1 MREPTSRLMHPR
13 HWAAWIGVG
22 LLRGVGA
29 LPLPAIAWSGHR
41 LGDLLY
47 YLHGSRRRVAE
58 TNVARCFPELD
69 RRARAALVRDHF
81 RGFGQALLDLGVA
94 WWGSPAR
101 LRRLVRLT
109 GREHVDR
116 VLGAGRNLILL
127 APHFLALEIAGI
139 RLSLEWPLVA
149 VFRDPDNAVFRLV
162 VARARCRFGV
172 KLVERNQ
179 NLTAMVRQLRKGVP
193 LYYLPDQSTGRKRSV
208 FVPFFGV
215 QAATFSALGRLAA
228 LGGAVVIPCYSR
240 QLPGG
245 AGYEVVFAPPL
256 PDFPS
261 GDPVEDT
268 RRMNVAIEETVRAA
282 PAQYFWIH
290 KRFKTRPKGEAP
302 FYSD

>member
-1 MREPTSRLMHPR
+1 MPETDDRLHHPR
-13 HWAAWIGVG
+13 HWPGWIGVG
-22 LLRGVGA
+22 LLRGIGA
-29 LPLPAIAWSGHR
+29 LPLPVVAWLGHR

-47 YLHGSRRRVAE
+47 YLYPSRRRVAE
-58 TNVARCFPELD
+58 VNIARCFPELD
-69 RRARAALVRDHF
+69 QVARARLVRAHF

-94 WWGSPAR
+94 WWSSAAR
-101 LRRLVRLT
+101 LRRLARLV

-116 VLGAGRNLILL
+116 ALAEGRNLILL
-127 APHFLALEIAGI
+127 APHFLALEVGGTRI
-139 RLSLEWPLVA
+139 SLEWPVVA
-149 VFRDPDNAVFRLV
+149 VFRDPDNAVFRAS
-162 VARARCRFGV
+162 VARARRRFGA

-228 LGGAVVIPCYSR
+228 LGEAVVIPCYSR
-240 QLPGG
+240 QLPRG

-256 PDFPS
+256 ADFPS

-268 RRMNVAIEETVRAA
+268 RRMNVAIEQTVRAA
-282 PAQYFWIH
+282 PEQYFWIH
-290 KRFKTRPKGEAP
+290 KRFKTRPKGEPP
-302 FYSD
+302 FYPD